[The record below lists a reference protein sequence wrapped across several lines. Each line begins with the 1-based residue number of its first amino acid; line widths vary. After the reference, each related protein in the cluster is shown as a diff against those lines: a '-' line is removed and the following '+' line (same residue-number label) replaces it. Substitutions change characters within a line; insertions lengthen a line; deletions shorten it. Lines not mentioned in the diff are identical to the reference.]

1 MRVHHLNCGTL
12 RPLGGRLVNGDRLPL
27 LPARLVCHC
36 LLIERDD
43 GGGLVLVD
51 TGFGTTDTA
60 ESILSLLPGML
71 ARDRGPRLEM
81 IRGLY
86 ARLGTR
92 ARLDPEET
100 AVRQLATVGHS
111 PGDVSDIVLT
121 HLDLDHAG
129 GLPDFPNA
137 RVHLLEAELRA
148 ALEPDG
154 VQEQFRYAAGHWAHG
169 PEWRSYEPTGEWFGF
184 DAVTELEG
192 LPGFALVSL
201 PGHSRGHAGVAVRLD
216 PSENSGR
223 EWLLHAG
230 DAYFFHGEADP
241 DSPHSTP
248 GLAGF
253 QARFEVDGE
262 AGRETRHRLR
272 ALRAEHGDRVE
283 FFCTHDPVELERLQ
297 TSSTAGAPSARHAVG
312 S

>member
-12 RPLGGRLVNGDRLPL
+12 EPLGGRLINGDRPPF

-36 LLIERDD
+36 LLVETDR
-43 GGGLVLVD
+43 GLVLVD
-51 TGFGTTDTA
+51 TGFGMTDTS
-60 ESILSLLPGML
+60 ESILSLLPRTLG
-71 ARDRGPRLEM
+71 RDGGPRWALT
-81 IRGLY
+81 RALY

-100 AVRQLATVGHS
+100 AVRQLAALGHS
-111 PGDVSDIVLT
+111 PGEVSDIVMT

-129 GLPDFPNA
+129 GLPDFPHA
-137 RVHLLEAELRA
+137 RVHVLEAEQRA
-148 ALEPDG
+148 ALESGG
-154 VQEQFRYAAGHWAHG
+154 VQEHLRYAAQHWAHG
-169 PEWRSYEPTGEWFGF
+169 PDWRTYEPGGEWFGF
-184 DAVTELEG
+184 DAATQLEG
-192 LPGFALVSL
+192 LPGFALISL

-216 PSENSGR
+216 PAQSDGR

-241 DSPHSTP
+241 ETPHSTP

-253 QARFEVDGE
+253 QARFQVDGD
-262 AGRETRHRLR
+262 ARRKSRRRLR
-272 ALRAEHGDRVE
+272 ELRAEHGGRVE
-283 FFCTHDPVELERLQ
+283 VFCTHDPVELERLQ
-297 TSSTAGAPSARHAVG
+297 AGSGAGAPSARHAVG

>member
-12 RPLGGRLVNGDRLPL
+12 RPLGGRLINGDQLPF

-36 LLIERDD
+36 LLVERDE
-43 GGGLVLVD
+43 GLVLID
-51 TGFGTTDTA
+51 SGFGTTDTG
-60 ESILSLLPGML
+60 ESILPLLTR
-71 ARDRGPRLEM
+71 AFTRYRGPDLDLV
-81 IRGLY
+81 RGLY
-86 ARLGTR
+86 NRLGTR

-100 AVRQLATVGHS
+100 AVRQIAALGHS
-111 PGDVSDIVLT
+111 SADVTDVVLT

-129 GLPDFPNA
+129 GLPDFPQA
-137 RVHLLEAELRA
+137 RVHVLDAELRA
-148 ALEPDG
+148 ALEPGG
-154 VQEQFRYAAGHWAHG
+154 VQEQFRYAARHWAHG
-169 PEWRSYEPTGEWFGF
+169 PDWRRYEPNGEWFGF
-184 DAVTELEG
+184 DAVAELEG
-192 LPGFALVSL
+192 LPGLGLVSL

-216 PSENSGR
+216 PSQNGGR

-241 DSPHSTP
+241 DAPHSTP

-253 QARFEVDGE
+253 QARFEVDGG
-262 AGRETRHRLR
+262 ARRETRRRLR
-272 ALRAEHGDRVE
+272 DLRAEHRDRVE

-297 TSSTAGAPSARHAVG
+297 TGSAAAAPSARHAVG